1 VHAVLQRANLRD
13 STDLGALAVIAA
25 SDEGIQEQATTI
37 ERLARAALDAP
48 TVQGA
53 LLSRQMMREL
63 PLRVGIGEGAI
74 EGIVDL
80 CYLEED
86 GLVLVD
92 YKTDALGSAADLA
105 SAGARYHLQI
115 GAYALALERGTGLA
129 VRRAVLIFLAGEG
142 GALEYEVPDL
152 PSAVVAARLAVA
164 EVFRAPLVSPS

>member
-1 VHAVLQRANLRD
+1 
-13 STDLGALAVIAA
+13 
-25 SDEGIQEQATTI
+25 
-37 ERLARAALDAP
+37 
-48 TVQGA
+48 
-53 LLSRQMMREL
+53 MMREL

-92 YKTDALGSAADLA
+92 YKTDALGAAADLA

-115 GAYALALERGTGLA
+115 GAYVLALERATGMA
-129 VRRAVLIFLAGEG
+129 VRRAVLIFLAGES

-152 PSAVVAARLAVA
+152 PSAVEEARRAVA
-164 EVFRAPLVSPS
+164 EIFRAPPVSHS